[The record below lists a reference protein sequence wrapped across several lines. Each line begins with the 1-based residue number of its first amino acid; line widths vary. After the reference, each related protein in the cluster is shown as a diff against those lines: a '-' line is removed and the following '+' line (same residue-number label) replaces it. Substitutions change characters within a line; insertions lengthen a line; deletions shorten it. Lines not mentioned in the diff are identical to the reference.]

1 MIWLRTLFL
10 VALWAV
16 AALLAHWLIGD
27 PAGWIV
33 FSVAMVAMLLWRS
46 WRLHLV
52 SHWAHHPDT
61 SPPASVG
68 PWDDILAPL
77 YRYTRARARELAET
91 RDTMQ
96 GMLAAAQ
103 ALPDGA
109 VTLNE
114 DFQIDWC
121 NRMARQHLGLRL
133 PADRGHNLLN
143 LLRAPEFV
151 EYAHRASW
159 PDPILVRL
167 GQNGQERLMM
177 MQLTAYASN
186 QRLLIT
192 RDVTQIERLETTR
205 RDFVAN
211 VSHELRTPLTVLAGF
226 LETLR
231 DMPDDALPAEQRAQ
245 YLDMMHEQAQRMQA
259 IVEDL
264 LTLSTLESSPGGD
277 PRAVNIGALLQK
289 ARQQIEALSGGR
301 HKLEWHVDESL
312 DVLGAETELTSAL
325 SNLLTNAVRYTP
337 TAAPS
342 PCAGNA
348 RTTAARTTACRT
360 PASAS
365 RPATSPADRALLPRG
380 SGPFARRRRH
390 RTGPG
395 HHQAHRHAAR
405 RRAAD
410 QQRTRQG
417 QHLRAALPA
426 RTDRGGRQRLISRR
440 AAPRARP
447 GGTFRPCASWS
458 SKHPGRHAARRGRL
472 RDPGLGA
479 RAQGHAHP
487 HADRARRRRAA
498 CAGWKAAPTT
508 TWSSPS
514 PFPNSSRGCRRCC
527 AVAARKSFCPAPGR
541 PGTGPGP
548 TPRPA
553 RRPPPGPDRQE
564 FNLLVLL
571 LRRQGQVLSRTTLAE
586 QVWDMNFD
594 SDTNVIDVAVRRL
607 RGKLDDPFDAK
618 LLHTVRGMGYV
629 LESRPE

>member
-10 VALWAV
+10 IALWAI
-16 AALLAHWLIGD
+16 AAFIAQWLIGD
-27 PAGWIV
+27 PAGWIL
-33 FSVAMVAMLLWRS
+33 FSAALAGMLVWRS

-52 SHWAHHPDT
+52 SRWANNPDT

-91 RDTMQ
+91 QNTMH

-151 EYAHRASW
+151 QYAHRASW
-159 PDPILVRL
+159 PEPILVRL

-231 DMPDDALPAEQRAQ
+231 DMPADALPAEQREQ
-245 YLDMMHEQAQRMQA
+245 YIDMMHEQAQRMQA

-264 LTLSTLESSPGGD
+264 LTLSTLESSPGSD
-277 PRAVNIGALLQK
+277 PRAVNISALLQK

-301 HKLEWHVDESL
+301 HVLEWRIDETL
-312 DVLGAETELTSAL
+312 DVLGAETELASAL

-337 TAAPS
+337 DGGTITVRWEREAD
-342 PCAGNA
+342 GGA
-348 RTTAARTTACRT
+348 RYSVQDTGIGIPARH
-360 PASAS
+360 
-365 RPATSPADRALLPRG
+365 LPRLTER
-380 SGPFARRRRH
+380 FYRV
-390 RTGPG
+390 
-395 HHQAHRHAAR
+395 
-405 RRAAD
+405 
-410 QQRTRQG
+410 
-417 QHLRAALPA
+417 
-426 RTDRGGRQRLISRR
+426 DRGRSRAVGGTGLGLAITKHIAMRHDAELLISSEQGKGSVF
-440 AAPRARP
+440 A
-447 GGTFRPCASWS
+447 
-458 SKHPGRHAARRGRL
+458 L
-472 RDPGLGA
+472 R
-479 RAQGHAHP
+479 
-487 HADRARRRRAA
+487 
-498 CAGWKAAPTT
+498 
-508 TWSSPS
+508 
-514 PFPNSSRGCRRCC
+514 FP
-527 AVAARKSFCPAPGR
+527 
-541 PGTGPGP
+541 
-548 TPRPA
+548 
-553 RRPPPGPDRQE
+553 PDR
-564 FNLLVLL
+564 
-571 LRRQGQVLSRTTLAE
+571 
-586 QVWDMNFD
+586 
-594 SDTNVIDVAVRRL
+594 VAVE
-607 RGKLDDPFDAK
+607 AAA
-618 LLHTVRGMGYV
+618 
-629 LESRPE
+629 

>member
-10 VALWAV
+10 IALWAI
-16 AALLAHWLIGD
+16 AAFIAQWLIGD
-27 PAGWIV
+27 PAGWILL
-33 FSVAMVAMLLWRS
+33 SAALAGMLVWRS

-52 SHWAHHPDT
+52 SRWANNPDT

-91 RDTMQ
+91 QNTMH

-159 PDPILVRL
+159 PEPILVRL

-231 DMPDDALPAEQRAQ
+231 DMPADALPAEQREQ
-245 YLDMMHEQAQRMQA
+245 YIDMMHEQAQRMQA

-264 LTLSTLESSPGGD
+264 LTLSTLESSPGSD
-277 PRAVNIGALLQK
+277 PRAVNISALLQK

-301 HKLEWHVDESL
+301 HVLEWRIDETL
-312 DVLGAETELTSAL
+312 DVLGAETELASAL

-337 TAAPS
+337 DGGTITVRWEREAD
-342 PCAGNA
+342 GGA
-348 RTTAARTTACRT
+348 RYSVQDTGIGIPARH
-360 PASAS
+360 
-365 RPATSPADRALLPRG
+365 LPRLTER
-380 SGPFARRRRH
+380 FYRV
-390 RTGPG
+390 
-395 HHQAHRHAAR
+395 
-405 RRAAD
+405 
-410 QQRTRQG
+410 
-417 QHLRAALPA
+417 
-426 RTDRGGRQRLISRR
+426 DRGRSRAVGGTGLGLAITKHIAMRHDAELLISSEQGKGSVF
-440 AAPRARP
+440 A
-447 GGTFRPCASWS
+447 
-458 SKHPGRHAARRGRL
+458 L
-472 RDPGLGA
+472 R
-479 RAQGHAHP
+479 
-487 HADRARRRRAA
+487 
-498 CAGWKAAPTT
+498 
-508 TWSSPS
+508 
-514 PFPNSSRGCRRCC
+514 FP
-527 AVAARKSFCPAPGR
+527 
-541 PGTGPGP
+541 
-548 TPRPA
+548 
-553 RRPPPGPDRQE
+553 PDR
-564 FNLLVLL
+564 
-571 LRRQGQVLSRTTLAE
+571 
-586 QVWDMNFD
+586 
-594 SDTNVIDVAVRRL
+594 VAVE
-607 RGKLDDPFDAK
+607 AAA
-618 LLHTVRGMGYV
+618 
-629 LESRPE
+629 

>member
-1 MIWLRTLFL
+1 MQPHG
-10 VALWAV
+10 A
-16 AALLAHWLIGD
+16 
-27 PAGWIV
+27 PA
-33 FSVAMVAMLLWRS
+33 
-46 WRLHLV
+46 
-52 SHWAHHPDT
+52 P
-61 SPPASVG
+61 
-68 PWDDILAPL
+68 
-77 YRYTRARARELAET
+77 
-91 RDTMQ
+91 
-96 GMLAAAQ
+96 
-103 ALPDGA
+103 
-109 VTLNE
+109 
-114 DFQIDWC
+114 
-121 NRMARQHLGLRL
+121 GLRL

-440 AAPRARP
+440 CAPRAGWYIPAMRILVIEDEP
-447 GGTFRPCASWS
+447 KLADYLKKGLSEQSHVVDLARDGVDGPISRCRATTTSSSWTSCCPAWTASRSWPRCASTRTRPS
-458 SKHPGRHAARRGRL
+458 S
-472 RDPGLGA
+472 
-479 RAQGHAHP
+479 
-487 HADRARRRRAA
+487 
-498 CAGWKAAPTT
+498 C
-508 TWSSPS
+508 
-514 PFPNSSRGCRRCC
+514 
-527 AVAARKSFCPAPGR
+527 
-541 PGTGPGP
+541 
-548 TPRPA
+548 
-553 RRPPPGPDRQE
+553 
-564 FNLLVLL
+564 
-571 LRRQGQVLSRTTLAE
+571 
-586 QVWDMNFD
+586 
-594 SDTNVIDVAVRRL
+594 
-607 RGKLDDPFDAK
+607 
-618 LLHTVRGMGYV
+618 
-629 LESRPE
+629 

>member
-1 MIWLRTLFL
+1 MIWLRTLVL
-10 VALWAV
+10 VALWA
-16 AALLAHWLIGD
+16 AIALLAQWLICD
-27 PAGWIV
+27 PAGWAL
-33 FSVAMVAMLLWRS
+33 FSAALVTMLLWRS

-52 SHWAHHPDT
+52 SHWARHPDT

-231 DMPDDALPAEQRAQ
+231 DMPADALPPEQRAQ

-264 LTLSTLESSPGGD
+264 LTLSTLESSPGSD
-277 PRAVNIGALLQK
+277 PRAVNMGALLQK

-301 HKLEWHVDESL
+301 HVIEWHIDETL

-337 TAAPS
+337 DGGTITV
-342 PCAGNA
+342 
-348 RTTAARTTACRT
+348 RWERE
-360 PASAS
+360 
-365 RPATSPADRALLPRG
+365 ADG
-380 SGPFARRRRH
+380 SGRYSVQD
-390 RTGPG
+390 TGIG
-395 HHQAHRHAAR
+395 I
-405 RRAAD
+405 
-410 QQRTRQG
+410 
-417 QHLRAALPA
+417 PA
-426 RTDRGGRQRLISRR
+426 RHIPRLTERFYRVDRGRSR
-440 AAPRARP
+440 AV
-447 GGTFRPCASWS
+447 GGT
-458 SKHPGRHAARRGRL
+458 
-472 RDPGLGA
+472 GLGLA
-479 RAQGHAHP
+479 ITKHIAMRHDAELFITSEPGKGSVFAL
-487 HADRARRRRAA
+487 R
-498 CAGWKAAPTT
+498 
-508 TWSSPS
+508 
-514 PFPNSSRGCRRCC
+514 FP
-527 AVAARKSFCPAPGR
+527 
-541 PGTGPGP
+541 
-548 TPRPA
+548 
-553 RRPPPGPDRQE
+553 PDR
-564 FNLLVLL
+564 
-571 LRRQGQVLSRTTLAE
+571 
-586 QVWDMNFD
+586 
-594 SDTNVIDVAVRRL
+594 IAV
-607 RGKLDDPFDAK
+607 DPSA
-618 LLHTVRGMGYV
+618 
-629 LESRPE
+629 

>member
-1 MIWLRTLFL
+1 MIWLRTLIL

-16 AALLAHWLIGD
+16 FALLAQWLIGD

-33 FSVAMVAMLLWRS
+33 FSVALSAMLLWRS
-46 WRLHLV
+46 WRLSLV
-52 SHWAHHPDT
+52 SKWANQPD
-61 SPPASVG
+61 SAPPASVG

-151 EYAHRASW
+151 EYAHRPSW
-159 PDPILVRL
+159 PEPILVRL
-167 GQNGQERLMM
+167 GQQGQERLMM

-231 DMPDDALPAEQRAQ
+231 DMPDEALPKEQREQ
-245 YLDMMHEQAQRMQA
+245 YIDMMHEQAHRMQA

-264 LTLSTLESSPGGD
+264 LTLSTLESSPGSD
-277 PRAVNIGALLQK
+277 PRAVNMGALLQK

-301 HKLEWHVDESL
+301 HELVWHIDETL
-312 DVLGAETELTSAL
+312 DVLGAENELTSAL

-337 TAAPS
+337 DGGTITVRWQRDPEGGASYSVQDTGIGIP
-342 PCAGNA
+342 A
-348 RTTAARTTACRT
+348 RHLPRLTERFYRVDRGR
-360 PASAS
+360 S
-365 RPATSPADRALLPRG
+365 RAVGGTGLGLAITKHIAMRHDAELLITSEPGKGSVFSLRFPADRIA
-380 SGPFARRRRH
+380 
-390 RTGPG
+390 
-395 HHQAHRHAAR
+395 
-405 RRAAD
+405 
-410 QQRTRQG
+410 
-417 QHLRAALPA
+417 
-426 RTDRGGRQRLISRR
+426 I
-440 AAPRARP
+440 
-447 GGTFRPCASWS
+447 
-458 SKHPGRHAARRGRL
+458 
-472 RDPGLGA
+472 
-479 RAQGHAHP
+479 
-487 HADRARRRRAA
+487 
-498 CAGWKAAPTT
+498 
-508 TWSSPS
+508 
-514 PFPNSSRGCRRCC
+514 
-527 AVAARKSFCPAPGR
+527 
-541 PGTGPGP
+541 
-548 TPRPA
+548 
-553 RRPPPGPDRQE
+553 
-564 FNLLVLL
+564 
-571 LRRQGQVLSRTTLAE
+571 AE
-586 QVWDMNFD
+586 
-594 SDTNVIDVAVRRL
+594 TA
-607 RGKLDDPFDAK
+607 
-618 LLHTVRGMGYV
+618 
-629 LESRPE
+629 

>member
-10 VALWAV
+10 IALWAIV
-16 AALLAHWLIGD
+16 ASIAQWLIGD
-27 PAGWIV
+27 PTGWIL
-33 FSVAMVAMLLWRS
+33 FSAALAAMLVWRS

-52 SHWAHHPDT
+52 SRWANNPDT

-91 RDTMQ
+91 QNTMH

-151 EYAHRASW
+151 EYAHRAAW
-159 PDPILVRL
+159 PEPILVRL

-231 DMPDDALPAEQRAQ
+231 DMPADALPPEQREQ
-245 YLDMMHEQAQRMQA
+245 YVDMMHEQAQRMQA

-264 LTLSTLESSPGGD
+264 LTLSTLESSPGTD
-277 PRAVNIGALLQK
+277 PRAVNISALLQK

-301 HKLEWHVDESL
+301 HVLEWHVDETL
-312 DVLGAETELTSAL
+312 DVLGAETELASAL

-337 TAAPS
+337 DGGTITVRWERDED
-342 PCAGNA
+342 GGA
-348 RTTAARTTACRT
+348 RYSVQDTGIGIPARH
-360 PASAS
+360 
-365 RPATSPADRALLPRG
+365 LPRLTER
-380 SGPFARRRRH
+380 FYRV
-390 RTGPG
+390 
-395 HHQAHRHAAR
+395 
-405 RRAAD
+405 
-410 QQRTRQG
+410 
-417 QHLRAALPA
+417 
-426 RTDRGGRQRLISRR
+426 DRGRSR
-440 AAPRARP
+440 AV
-447 GGTFRPCASWS
+447 GGT
-458 SKHPGRHAARRGRL
+458 
-472 RDPGLGA
+472 GLGLA
-479 RAQGHAHP
+479 ITKHIAMRHDAELLITSEQGKGSVFALRFP
-487 HADRARRRRAA
+487 PDR
-498 CAGWKAAPTT
+498 
-508 TWSSPS
+508 
-514 PFPNSSRGCRRCC
+514 
-527 AVAARKSFCPAPGR
+527 VAAA
-541 PGTGPGP
+541 
-548 TPRPA
+548 
-553 RRPPPGPDRQE
+553 
-564 FNLLVLL
+564 
-571 LRRQGQVLSRTTLAE
+571 
-586 QVWDMNFD
+586 
-594 SDTNVIDVAVRRL
+594 
-607 RGKLDDPFDAK
+607 
-618 LLHTVRGMGYV
+618 
-629 LESRPE
+629 

>member
-10 VALWAV
+10 IALWAI
-16 AALLAHWLIGD
+16 AAFIAQWLIGD
-27 PAGWIV
+27 PAGWIL
-33 FSVAMVAMLLWRS
+33 FSAALAGMLVWRS

-52 SHWAHHPDT
+52 SRWANNPDT

-91 RDTMQ
+91 QNTMH

-114 DFQIDWC
+114 DFQIDWY

-159 PDPILVRL
+159 PEPILVRL

-231 DMPDDALPAEQRAQ
+231 DMPADALPAEQREQ
-245 YLDMMHEQAQRMQA
+245 YIDMMHEQAQRMQA

-264 LTLSTLESSPGGD
+264 LTLSTLESSPGSD
-277 PRAVNIGALLQK
+277 PRAVNISALLQK

-301 HKLEWHVDESL
+301 HVLEWHIDETL
-312 DVLGAETELTSAL
+312 DVLGAETELASAL

-337 TAAPS
+337 DGGTITVRWEREAD
-342 PCAGNA
+342 GGA
-348 RTTAARTTACRT
+348 RYSVQDTGIGIPARH
-360 PASAS
+360 
-365 RPATSPADRALLPRG
+365 LPRLTER
-380 SGPFARRRRH
+380 FYRV
-390 RTGPG
+390 
-395 HHQAHRHAAR
+395 
-405 RRAAD
+405 
-410 QQRTRQG
+410 
-417 QHLRAALPA
+417 
-426 RTDRGGRQRLISRR
+426 DRGRSRAVGGTGLGLAITKHIAMRHDAELLISSEQGKGSVF
-440 AAPRARP
+440 A
-447 GGTFRPCASWS
+447 
-458 SKHPGRHAARRGRL
+458 L
-472 RDPGLGA
+472 R
-479 RAQGHAHP
+479 
-487 HADRARRRRAA
+487 
-498 CAGWKAAPTT
+498 
-508 TWSSPS
+508 
-514 PFPNSSRGCRRCC
+514 FP
-527 AVAARKSFCPAPGR
+527 
-541 PGTGPGP
+541 
-548 TPRPA
+548 
-553 RRPPPGPDRQE
+553 PDR
-564 FNLLVLL
+564 
-571 LRRQGQVLSRTTLAE
+571 
-586 QVWDMNFD
+586 
-594 SDTNVIDVAVRRL
+594 VAVE
-607 RGKLDDPFDAK
+607 AAA
-618 LLHTVRGMGYV
+618 
-629 LESRPE
+629 

>member
-1 MIWLRTLFL
+1 MIWLRTLIL
-10 VALWAV
+10 VALWAAV
-16 AALLAHWLIGD
+16 ALLAQWLIGD
-27 PAGWIV
+27 PAGWV
-33 FSVAMVAMLLWRS
+33 LFSAALVTMLLWRS

-52 SHWAHHPDT
+52 SHWARHPDT

-77 YRYTRARARELAET
+77 YRYTRARARELTET

-231 DMPDDALPAEQRAQ
+231 DMPADALPPEQRAQ
-245 YLDMMHEQAQRMQA
+245 YLDMMHEQAQRMQ
-259 IVEDL
+259 
-264 LTLSTLESSPGGD
+264 
-277 PRAVNIGALLQK
+277 
-289 ARQQIEALSGGR
+289 IEALSGGR
-301 HKLEWHVDESL
+301 HVLEWHIDETL

-337 TAAPS
+337 DGGTITVRWEREPDGGGRYS
-342 PCAGNA
+342 VQ
-348 RTTAARTTACRT
+348 
-360 PASAS
+360 
-365 RPATSPADRALLPRG
+365 D
-380 SGPFARRRRH
+380 
-390 RTGPG
+390 TGIG
-395 HHQAHRHAAR
+395 I
-405 RRAAD
+405 
-410 QQRTRQG
+410 
-417 QHLRAALPA
+417 PA
-426 RTDRGGRQRLISRR
+426 RHIPRLTERFYRVDRGRSR
-440 AAPRARP
+440 AV
-447 GGTFRPCASWS
+447 GGT
-458 SKHPGRHAARRGRL
+458 
-472 RDPGLGA
+472 GLGLA
-479 RAQGHAHP
+479 ITKHIAMRHDAELFITSEPGKGSLFAL
-487 HADRARRRRAA
+487 R
-498 CAGWKAAPTT
+498 
-508 TWSSPS
+508 
-514 PFPNSSRGCRRCC
+514 FP
-527 AVAARKSFCPAPGR
+527 
-541 PGTGPGP
+541 
-548 TPRPA
+548 
-553 RRPPPGPDRQE
+553 PDR
-564 FNLLVLL
+564 
-571 LRRQGQVLSRTTLAE
+571 
-586 QVWDMNFD
+586 
-594 SDTNVIDVAVRRL
+594 IAV
-607 RGKLDDPFDAK
+607 DPSA
-618 LLHTVRGMGYV
+618 
-629 LESRPE
+629 

>member
-10 VALWAV
+10 IVLWAI
-16 AALLAHWLIGD
+16 AASLAQWLIGD
-27 PAGWIV
+27 PAGWIL
-33 FSVAMVAMLLWRS
+33 FSAALAGTLVWRS

-52 SHWAHHPDT
+52 SRWAHNTDS

-91 RDTMQ
+91 QTTMH

-151 EYAHRASW
+151 EYAHRGSW

-167 GQNGQERLMM
+167 GQNSQERLMM

-231 DMPDDALPAEQRAQ
+231 DMPADALPAEQREQ
-245 YLDMMHEQAQRMQA
+245 YVDMMHEQAQRMQA

-264 LTLSTLESSPGGD
+264 LTLSTLESSPGSD
-277 PRAVNIGALLQK
+277 PRAVNISALLQK

-301 HKLEWHVDESL
+301 HVLQWHIDESL
-312 DVLGAETELTSAL
+312 DVLGAETELASAL

-337 TAAPS
+337 DGGTITVRWEREED
-342 PCAGNA
+342 GGA
-348 RTTAARTTACRT
+348 RYSVQDTGIGIPARH
-360 PASAS
+360 
-365 RPATSPADRALLPRG
+365 LPRLTER
-380 SGPFARRRRH
+380 FYRV
-390 RTGPG
+390 
-395 HHQAHRHAAR
+395 
-405 RRAAD
+405 
-410 QQRTRQG
+410 
-417 QHLRAALPA
+417 
-426 RTDRGGRQRLISRR
+426 DRGRSR
-440 AAPRARP
+440 AV
-447 GGTFRPCASWS
+447 GGT
-458 SKHPGRHAARRGRL
+458 
-472 RDPGLGA
+472 GLGLA
-479 RAQGHAHP
+479 ITKHIAMRHDAELLITSEQGKGSVFAL
-487 HADRARRRRAA
+487 R
-498 CAGWKAAPTT
+498 
-508 TWSSPS
+508 
-514 PFPNSSRGCRRCC
+514 FP
-527 AVAARKSFCPAPGR
+527 
-541 PGTGPGP
+541 
-548 TPRPA
+548 
-553 RRPPPGPDRQE
+553 PDR
-564 FNLLVLL
+564 
-571 LRRQGQVLSRTTLAE
+571 
-586 QVWDMNFD
+586 
-594 SDTNVIDVAVRRL
+594 VAVE
-607 RGKLDDPFDAK
+607 A
-618 LLHTVRGMGYV
+618 TV
-629 LESRPE
+629 